1 MIQSLIVY
9 TFTALILVWLAHH
22 AAWRER
28 CRLRA
33 GGVALSCKCPEL
45 IACILVFAA
54 VAGMRYGV
62 GVDHLSYLQSY
73 KEIEMYGHSLSTTVE
88 PLFHNV
94 GKLFVRLGWHY
105 VFYFAF
111 WAALQIGLLIYAS
124 RKNKEILPYVM
135 LYLMLGPY
143 FLSFMNGIRQTLAEC
158 IIVVASHYIVQRK
171 LSLYLFVV
179 FIATLIHKSAILAA
193 PLYFLPF
200 GAQFWENRRLTISVL
215 VICVLAGGMP
225 FISGSL
231 TQIIPLL
238 DLIGYSNYAAK
249 FDYFVSKDSIASM
262 AWGPARLSMFM
273 IGLFSIFTYPK
284 IKIFFSRD
292 PFVSVVFV
300 MTFIGECLFGLLAN
314 TSYLFLRPVEYLTIF
329 KLLAFGYLIAYLVKT
344 KQTLLSYL
352 IIGIG
357 GIFMYWNIYKSVGA
371 DRQFTLYKFFFEF
384 S

>member
-9 TFTALILVWLAHH
+9 TFTALILSWLAHH
-22 AAWRER
+22 AVWRER
-28 CRLRA
+28 CLQRA
-33 GGVALSCKCPEL
+33 GGRALSFLCPEF

-73 KEIEMYGHSLSTTVE
+73 KEIEMNGHSLRTTVE
-88 PLFHNV
+88 PLFHNI
-94 GKLFVRLGWHY
+94 GKFFVRLGLHY

-111 WAALQIGLLIYAS
+111 WAALQIGLLIHAS

-215 VICVLAGGMP
+215 VICVLVGGMP

-231 TQIIPLL
+231 PQVIPLL
-238 DLIGYSNYAAK
+238 DLIGYGDYADK
-249 FDYFVSKDSIASM
+249 FDYLVSKDSISSM
-262 AWGPARLSMFM
+262 AWGPARLSMFL
-273 IGLFSIFTYPK
+273 IGLFSIYFYPK
-284 IKIFFSRD
+284 IKKYFSKD
-292 PFVSVVFV
+292 SFVPLVFV

-314 TSYLFLRPVEYLTIF
+314 TSYLFLRPVEYLTVF
-329 KLLAFGYLIAYLVKT
+329 KLIAFGYLM
-344 KQTLLSYL
+344 SYL
-352 IIGIG
+352 INRKDSLLAAFVLGVGIT
-357 GIFMYWNIYKSVGA
+357 FMYWNIYKSVGV
-371 DRQFTLYKFFFEF
+371 DRQVILYRFFFEF
-384 S
+384 L